1 MAAFEAVIIQN
12 IKVSMATFYEW
23 RTGKF
28 NQELDQIKT
37 IQTQLTAMDPEQD
50 WKVFKDNHANRFLE
64 NVPLVQIKELR
75 YEGWDHP
82 GLQIVKQGKLL
93 RKEGVFK
100 RAYKT
105 SLGILTRSGY
115 LHSVP
120 ELQPDEQFYELP
132 EQTIDLMDCTLVP
145 LMMNEKEPEEIGMFR
160 GVTMA
165 DSAEWWGAISQEM
178 KRHEGERNLPVAN
191 VQKEDGNEINPQVN
205 VKPGG
210 NGKPTLPTNQTN
222 TKVVGN
228 EIPPPTNPI
237 KTTNTKPPPP
247 KRDPPSQQPIPV
259 LPVEPE
265 PQPIPISSFATFDP
279 PPIASLSITE
289 QMERRMATA
298 TTASPPP
305 VMDIPQFDA
314 PSHNPPPAK
323 SNPWDTFEADNGGW

>member
-1 MAAFEAVIIQN
+1 LQKHIAHCFKKQKEYRDRIIEQQDDMAAFEAVIIQN

-120 ELQPDEQFYELP
+120 GMYNLFLSFSLFL
-132 EQTIDLMDCTLVP
+132 IVLV
-145 LMMNEKEPEEIGMFR
+145 
-160 GVTMA
+160 
-165 DSAEWWGAISQEM
+165 
-178 KRHEGERNLPVAN
+178 
-191 VQKEDGNEINPQVN
+191 
-205 VKPGG
+205 
-210 NGKPTLPTNQTN
+210 
-222 TKVVGN
+222 
-228 EIPPPTNPI
+228 
-237 KTTNTKPPPP
+237 
-247 KRDPPSQQPIPV
+247 
-259 LPVEPE
+259 
-265 PQPIPISSFATFDP
+265 
-279 PPIASLSITE
+279 
-289 QMERRMATA
+289 
-298 TTASPPP
+298 
-305 VMDIPQFDA
+305 DIQI
-314 PSHNPPPAK
+314 
-323 SNPWDTFEADNGGW
+323 